1 MLMSFPCLTI
11 LTLLIGFLMSGSAWA
26 HQVPNM
32 TIEADFDSAGGFVL
46 KVNMDPRVILSA
58 QPTALPP
65 VAASWYLDQ
74 TPEQLKITLEKA
86 AAYLDKNLK
95 FQFGAAT
102 LPLPPPT
109 WQAMDGTTNLEV
121 KTDTTEVH
129 LLATLKGTVP
139 AEQKVFVLGFGAE
152 ASVSLI
158 LLLKTHAMPEAKVQV
173 LFPGETSRAFELTIK
188 KSVD

>member
-1 MLMSFPCLTI
+1 MSFPCLTI

-139 AEQKVFVLGFGAE
+139 AEQKVFVLDFGAE